1 MMSTGRE
8 ITYMEAGR
16 GMVWTEHFAE
26 ESELHAA
33 IVDAAGKCDIE
44 RLTALI
50 PHVTQAKSTALD
62 TAIEH
67 AAAAGHWAVHQLLS
81 ARVDT
86 LKAKAWKAAATTVR
100 AMR

>member
-67 AAAAGHWAVHQLLS
+67 AAAAGQHSRPGWVWRGTVSERSATYGFDRHQAS
-81 ARVDT
+81 
-86 LKAKAWKAAATTVR
+86 
-100 AMR
+100 